1 MEFQKGSGALEVA
14 LLLEMALGLDFAE
27 LVECLSELAG
37 EPLRVHA
44 EGGEGAVGVDDI
56 EADGRLLGGWVG
68 GAVEQGG
75 FKRRDA
81 VEAPRRV
88 GELLGEL
95 SFGGSGGLILVEE
108 LAAVLLVG
116 DGILCS
122 EDGGAAGGR
131 HSFTPLLYLC
141 SRQRPIGICR
151 FGGAVGDGVLGRTLF
166 AGGSA
171 GSGGEKRIRTVRANP
186 GIGGLGLVIGVGIG
200 FVIYGNLRCGFS
212 MGGWRFRAQTGGCCW
227 VGGGDGCGSGVNGL
241 GHSAVGDKTSKWT

>member
-1 MEFQKGSGALEVA
+1 MHFQHSRGTLQLA
-14 LLLEMALGLDFAE
+14 LLLAPAIGLNFAE
-27 LVECLSELAG
+27 VFQGLLKLAG
-37 EPLRVHA
+37 KPLAVQA

-56 EADGRLLGGWVG
+56 EVDGGLIGRWAS